1 MMDYNQAE
9 YLADT
14 YADLILRLSY
24 TYLKN
29 THDAQDICQT
39 VFVRLLTH
47 PMQFDS
53 PAYEKAYIIRMTI
66 NACKDIL
73 KSPWRK
79 KTCGLDVV
87 ADIPAPEPNEH
98 SLLYFVQNLPVRYR
112 TVIYLYYYEEY
123 SAQEIGQLLGI
134 STAAVHTRLS
144 RGRTLLKKQLGGDDY
159 AQRIQ

>member
-1 MMDYNQAE
+1 MMDRSQAE

-47 PMQFDS
+47 PVQFDS
-53 PAYEKAYIIRMTI
+53 SVHEKAYIIRMTI

-87 ADIPAPEPNEH
+87 ADIPAPEQTEH
-98 SLLYFVQNLPVRYR
+98 SLLSFVQNFAIEQSSICIIMKNTPRRKSDNCSVFLPLRFTHDYLADVRY
-112 TVIYLYYYEEY
+112 
-123 SAQEIGQLLGI
+123 
-134 STAAVHTRLS
+134 
-144 RGRTLLKKQLGGDDY
+144 
-159 AQRIQ
+159 

>member
-9 YLADT
+9 YLANT

-39 VFVRLLTH
+39 VFVRLLTR
-47 PMQFDS
+47 PIQFDS
-53 PAYEKAYIIRMTI
+53 PAHEKAYIIRMTI

-79 KTCGLDVV
+79 KPAVLMSSQIFPHQSRMNILYYISFKIYRFAIELSFTC
-87 ADIPAPEPNEH
+87 IITKNT
-98 SLLYFVQNLPVRYR
+98 RYR
-112 TVIYLYYYEEY
+112 KSDSCSAFLQPLCTPDYLADE
-123 SAQEIGQLLGI
+123 
-134 STAAVHTRLS
+134 RC
-144 RGRTLLKKQLGGDDY
+144 
-159 AQRIQ
+159 

>member
-1 MMDYNQAE
+1 MMDRSQAE

-47 PMQFDS
+47 PVQFDS
-53 PAYEKAYIIRMTI
+53 SVHEKAYIIRMTI

-87 ADIPAPEPNEH
+87 ADIPAPEQAEH
-98 SLLYFVQNLPVRYR
+98 SLLSFVQNLPIRYR
-112 TVIYLYYYEEY
+112 TVIYLYYYEE
-123 SAQEIGQLLGI
+123 
-134 STAAVHTRLS
+134 
-144 RGRTLLKKQLGGDDY
+144 
-159 AQRIQ
+159 